1 MLQFLTIVG
10 AVLLAMVVY
19 SAIMF
24 VFIQS
29 KYYNKIIM
37 KMCQKIYNVDDDL

>member
-1 MLQFLTIVG
+1 MLQFLIIVG

-24 VFIQS
+24 AFIQS
-29 KYYNKIIM
+29 KCYS
-37 KMCQKIYNVDDDL
+37 KMIVKMTKKIYNVDDL